1 MPDKKGRFSPQE
13 QRFIG
18 LYVESGNGAYAAEKA
33 GYSQAAAAATKNLQK
48 PAVVA
53 EVQKLQ
59 RERLVNEA
67 LPLAINRLIGQLQDK
82 NVVGAPLN
90 KAIELTLKYGG
101 AVADEAQG
109 KEPHEMSG
117 EELARAIDTLER
129 AAMAKAK
136 PVEAVPEPSI
146 LD

>member
-1 MPDKKGRFSPQE
+1 MPDKLGRINKQE
-13 QRFIG
+13 SVFIERYAATG
-18 LYVESGNGAYAAEKA
+18 DARYAAEKA
-33 GYSQAAAAATKNLQK
+33 GYKSPAARASENLAK
-48 PAVVA
+48 PMVVA

-59 RERLVNEA
+59 RARLANEA
-67 LPLAINRLIGQLQDK
+67 LPLAVDRLVGQLKDK

-136 PVEAVPEPSI
+136 PIEATVEPSI